1 MADNDDLQSSL
12 SDIRKNQAEEKAKKQ
27 AAQLGVPYISLKEFP
42 VAQEAIALIPLETA
56 TEKKII
62 SFYYDG
68 GELHVASSQPDNADT
83 KAFAEEMAKK
93 KNAKLTIYMVSDQGF
108 DEGIQIYERL
118 PKTRV
123 IETGVSISPEDLKQF
138 EGILTSFEA
147 LQAKVPDLNMTDLV
161 VMVVAAG
168 LESGASDI
176 HVEAGEK
183 GGVVRFRMDGV
194 LHEALQI
201 PKEIMPK
208 LAGRFKLVSKLKI
221 NIKDKPQDGRFTINL
236 EDGKTEMRVS
246 VLPTAFGESIVM
258 RILRPGSISL
268 QFEDLG
274 LMGKSYDRLKEQI
287 SRPNGMIITTG
298 PTGSGKTTTLYAIL
312 SHLNNEETKII
323 TLENPIEYKLAG
335 IAQSGVDAEKGYS
348 FQQGLRSILR
358 QDPDIVMVGEIRDL
372 ETADVAIQ
380 AALTGHLMIS
390 TIHTNSAAGAIPRF
404 LSMGVKPF
412 LLPPSLNAII
422 GQRLLRRLCTE
433 CKQEIQLEPKVKE
446 KVDAILAKLPEDAGY
461 DIDLATAKYYGP
473 GEKKECTKCM
483 GMGFKGRVGIYEVF
497 LMNKELAKEVEA
509 STVSEYKMQELAEKF
524 GMVTMAQDGL
534 VKAAMGLTSVDEVFS
549 VAEQKNV
556 SEATDTPEEQPSVSP
571 DQTEKPAEAAPKKP
585 VAPTEE

>member
-1 MADNDDLQSSL
+1 MAENDDLQSSL
-12 SDIRKNQAEEKAKKQ
+12 AAIHDKQAEDRTKKQ
-27 AAQLGVPYISLKEFP
+27 AAQLGVPYILLSEFP
-42 VAQEAIALIPLETA
+42 VAQEAVGLIEEA
-56 TEKKII
+56 EAAEKKIF
-62 SFYYDG
+62 SFYFDN
-68 GELHVASSQPDNADT
+68 GELHLATPQPEDETT
-83 KAFAEEMAKK
+83 KAFAQEMAKK
-93 KNAKLTIYMVSDQGF
+93 KHAELTLYMVSELGF
-108 DEGIQIYERL
+108 EKAMKMYARL
-118 PKTRV
+118 PKTRK
-123 IETGVSISPEDLKQF
+123 ISKGVDITTEDLKKY

-147 LQAKVPDLNMTDLV
+147 LQEKVPDLNMTELV
-161 VMVVAAG
+161 VMIVAAG
-168 LESGASDI
+168 LEGGASDI

-183 GGVVRFRMDGV
+183 GGVVRLRMDGV

-201 PKEIMPK
+201 PKEVMPK

-236 EDGKTEMRVS
+236 DDGKTEMRVS

-268 QFEDLG
+268 AFEDLG
-274 LMGKSYDRLKEQI
+274 LMGKSNVRLKEQI
-287 SRPNGMIITTG
+287 ERPNGMIITTG

-312 SHLNNEETKII
+312 QHLNDEETKII
-323 TLENPIEYKLAG
+323 TLENPIEYKLEG
-335 IAQSGVDAEKGYS
+335 IAQSGVDSEKGYS

-372 ETADVAIQ
+372 ETAEVAIQ

-412 LLPPSLNAII
+412 LLPPALNAII
-422 GQRLLRRLCTE
+422 GQRLVRRLCTE
-433 CKQEIQLEPKVKE
+433 CKVDTTLEPAVLE
-446 KVDAILAKLPEDAGY
+446 KVQKIIAKLPEDHGY
-461 DIDLATAKYYGP
+461 EIDLANLKFQGP
-473 GEKKECTKCM
+473 GQQKECKKCM

-497 LMNKELAKEVEA
+497 LMNKELAAEIEKENI
-509 STVSEYKMQELAEKF
+509 SEYKMQELAEHH

-534 VKAAMGLTSVDEVFS
+534 VKAAMGLTSVDEIFA

-556 SEATDTPEEQPSVSP
+556 SEAVDEEPKEASTSP
-571 DQTEKPAEAAPKKP
+571 APPPAQ
-585 VAPTEE
+585 